1 MQETKYGQ
9 LVTLMPEEED
19 DYEAYDIE
27 LEEMQKSST
36 SVWIRKGDLYYPS
49 IDAQINKV
57 LLPGVYTIH
66 QGQEVFAKKAK
77 ISEDKLYN
85 FSNSVSEKLL
95 SEIELFWTKFEEFK
109 NAEVVHKRGILLEGP
124 PGTGKTSIINLICSQ
139 LIKKNG
145 VVFKLRNERNFES
158 YLEFI
163 KLFRQIEPNRNF
175 ITIIEDIDDYNNIK
189 TDLLDLLDGKSQFN
203 GHIILATTNNSKNL
217 EDTFLRPS
225 RFDLRVLVGPPKDSI
240 KEEYLVNKGFN
251 AEELKDIIP
260 KITKFTFADLKELF
274 ITVKLLGYNLNT
286 AIEKILNPISKKN
299 YLNQNSGAA
308 TLGI

>member
-1 MQETKYGQ
+1 MQEIKQGQ
-9 LVTLMPEEED
+9 LISLMEED
-19 DYEAYDIE
+19 EEDYEAYDIE

-36 SVWIRKGDLYYPS
+36 SVWIKKGDLFYPS
-49 IDAQINKV
+49 IDAQINNV

-95 SEIELFWTKFEEFK
+95 SEIELFWTKYEDFK
-109 NAEVVHKRGILLEGP
+109 KAEVVHKRGILLEGP

-139 LIKKNG
+139 LIRKNG
-145 VVFKLRNERNFES
+145 VVFKLRNARNFDS

-175 ITIIEDIDDYNNIK
+175 ITIIEDIDDYNVIK

-203 GHIILATTNNSKNL
+203 GHIVLATTNNSKDL

-225 RFDLRVLVGPPKDSI
+225 RFDLRVLIGSPKESV
-240 KEEYLVNKGFN
+240 KEEYLKNKGFSS
-251 AEELKDIIP
+251 EELVGIIP
-260 KITKFTFADLKELF
+260 KINKFTFADLKELF
-274 ITVKLLGYNLNT
+274 ISVKLLGYDLNS

-299 YLNQNSGAA
+299 YLNQNSGA
-308 TLGI
+308 TNLGI